1 MMEIKQEIPSVDSGA
16 VTTPKAEPSDGTD
29 DVKPSPMDT
38 SQTSTTPVQSPAPQK
53 PRARK
58 SINII
63 LFDFMLADSFFI

>member
-1 MMEIKQEIPSVDSGA
+1 MMDIKQEIPSVDSGA
-16 VTTPKAEPSDGTD
+16 VTTPKAEPTDGND

-58 SINII
+58 SMIV
-63 LFDFMLADSFFI
+63 LCQFDSYYSSWN